1 MENVRY
7 TQIEWYNEL
16 LWPHHLAP
24 MVVIYLYPLC
34 TLLYIKLNQ
43 ASI

>member
-16 LWPHHLAP
+16 LCPHHLVP
-24 MVVIYLYPLC
+24 MVVIYLYPPR
-34 TLLYIKLNQ
+34 THSSAY
-43 ASI
+43 

>member
-1 MENVRY
+1 MGNVRY

-24 MVVIYLYPLC
+24 TVVIYLYPLH
-34 TLLYIKLNQ
+34 TLLHIKLKQ